1 MDKNKLKEFN
11 RLTESFIKEVEKMDL
26 NEGWMDTAKAS
37 TAGTKGA
44 FQGFGKQ
51 LKGHFNK
58 AVGNL
63 ANKGINYL
71 AKGVGADPSKS
82 TWAKSAQNL
91 ATQGQSQIDTG
102 KQMGYNAKYTTYVK
116 NTVNTLIDDLVKLN
130 IPIKDKNKLMG
141 DVTKSIVTNTKAP
154 STATTAPKTAPVPQS
169 KPAAT
174 PMAAP
179 VSQPASAAPQ
189 KMAVAPQKSMAVP
202 QSTTGKMVG
211 SKGLPSSL
219 SKLKQG
225 QFMSANA
232 RQAVSPEAPP
242 VVSNVKPNVP
252 KAEEPKSNPK
262 PSVDKQKQYARDKV
276 KAQLQGKKAA

>member
-1 MDKNKLKEFN
+1 MDKEKLKEFN
-11 RLTESFIKEVEKMDL
+11 KLTESFITEVEKMSL

-63 ANKGINYL
+63 ANKGINYF
-71 AKGVGADPSKS
+71 AKGLGADPSKS

-130 IPIKDKNKLMG
+130 IPIKDKNKLMS

-154 STATTAPKTAPVPQS
+154 NTGSASKTTSPSPQKQAPATTAPTSTS
-169 KPAAT
+169 KL
-174 PMAAP
+174 AAP
-179 VSQPASAAPQ
+179 VSAPQ

-202 QSTTGKMVG
+202 QSSTGKMIG
-211 SKGLPSSL
+211 SKGLPKNL
-219 SKLKQG
+219 SNLKQG
-225 QFMSANA
+225 QFMSANG

-242 VVSNVKPNVP
+242 VTTAIP
-252 KAEEPKSNPK
+252 KKEEPKSNPK
-262 PSVDKQKQYARDKV
+262 TNPSDKGKEYARQKV
-276 KAQLQGKKAA
+276 KSQLQGKKAA